1 MGELVMSMNDTFREM
16 RNFHAELQRFNGQ
29 LQASMSDLQANHD
42 RVSPIWQDDMRK
54 DYDAQWQEFDEM
66 MKRYLSREGP
76 AYVQF
81 LDQKL
86 QALSRY
92 LGHR

>member
-1 MGELVMSMNDTFREM
+1 MGLNDTFREM
-16 RNFHAELQRFNGQ
+16 HNFHAELQRFNSQ
-29 LQASMSDLQANHD
+29 LQASMSDLQTNHD

-66 MKRYLSREGP
+66 MKQYLSREGP

-86 QALSRY
+86 KALSIY

>member
-1 MGELVMSMNDTFREM
+1 MSMNETFHQM
-16 RNFHAELQRFNGQ
+16 KAFHAELRQFNDQ
-29 LQASMSDLQANHD
+29 LTASMSDLQSNHD
-42 RVSPIWQDDMRK
+42 RVAPIWQDDMRK
-54 DYDAQWQEFDEM
+54 DYDARWAEFDEK
-66 MKRYLSREGP
+66 MKYYLSREGP

-86 QALSRY
+86 RALSQY